1 MAGTVNKKVI
11 LITGASSG
19 IGKVSAEKLLAEG
32 YIVYSAARRVEQMEG
47 LKERGAHVLKMDV
60 TNENDL
66 KEGVGRIM
74 EEQGRIDVL
83 FNNAG
88 YGLYGAVEDIPLE
101 DVQRQFEVNLF
112 GLARLTQLVLPSM
125 RERKKGAIINTSS
138 MGGRIYTPL
147 GAWYHAT
154 KHALEGWSDCLRL
167 ELSAFNID
175 VVVIQPGIIET
186 AFADVL
192 SAPMLQYSADGPY
205 GQLAKRVAEASR
217 KSYESGGGS
226 PASVIADVVS
236 KVVAAQKPKT
246 RYAAGK
252 FARLMIFIRKYF
264 GDRVFDKVVMSQVK

>member
-1 MAGTVNKKVI
+1 MADTMNKKVI

-19 IGKVSAEKLLAEG
+19 IGKVTVEKLLAEG
-32 YIVYSAARRVEQMEG
+32 HIVYSAARRVEQMED
-47 LKERGAHVLKMDV
+47 LKESGAHVLKMDV

-66 KEGVGRIM
+66 KEGV
-74 EEQGRIDVL
+74 EQVLQEQGRIDVL

-88 YGLYGAVEDIPLE
+88 YGLYGAVEDIPLQ

-112 GLARLTQLVLPSM
+112 GLVRLTQLVLPSM
-125 RERKKGAIINTSS
+125 RARKKGTIINTSS
-138 MGGRIYTPL
+138 VGGIIYTPL

-175 VVVIQPGIIET
+175 IVVIQPGLIET

-192 SAPMLQYSADGPY
+192 SAPMLKYSADGPY
-205 GQLAKRVAEASR
+205 GQLAKRVAEALR

-236 KVVAAQKPKT
+236 KAVGAQKPKT

-252 FARLMIFIRKYF
+252 YAKLMIFIRKYF
-264 GDRVFDKVVMSQVK
+264 GDRVFDKVVMSQMS